1 LLNHLILKLTSIENF
16 NDVDLLS
23 ANLHRV
29 SGHLLDL
36 FNRLRILPKLV
47 QTFSDELINII
58 RVLLNRLLQS
68 LNENIRQSAEQALNS
83 VLKGVK
89 LDSYTVN
96 LDFIR

>member
-1 LLNHLILKLTSIENF
+1 
-16 NDVDLLS
+16 
-23 ANLHRV
+23 LHRV

-47 QTFSDELINII
+47 QTFSDELVNII

-83 VLKGVK
+83 VLKGVE